1 MLYYVRAFD
10 RLDIL
15 PGEVL
20 VIIRNMGSSAALLY
34 GEKWFLD

>member
-20 VIIRNMGSSAALLY
+20 VMIRSMGSNAALLY
-34 GEKWFLD
+34 GDK